1 MNTTIIIVNHQHK
14 NSIVELISSI
24 KRFPSFKKKN
34 IIFIQNKKSIFIDN
48 YLRQFDNIYLF
59 NNNRTKGFS
68 ENVNYGI
75 RKAINL
81 FNSEYFLLLN
91 PDIVIKNDFLQEFI
105 DQSEGNE
112 KIGMIGPKLL
122 NQDKSIQYSSRKFYT
137 LIYVFWR
144 MFRLSKIFSSK
155 IEDDILMVGADRS
168 NINRVDWIT
177 GAAMF
182 FSKTFIK
189 QVGFFDQDN
198 FFMYG
203 EDQDICLRAWKNNY
217 EVIYNPNGICIH
229 NYRRKGSSLI
239 ISKYSFYQLKS
250 TFKLFWKYKF
260 NLKL

>member
-122 NQDKSIQYSSRKFYT
+122 NQDKSISVAFVT
-137 LIYVFWR
+137 W
-144 MFRLSKIFSSK
+144 
-155 IEDDILMVGADRS
+155 
-168 NINRVDWIT
+168 
-177 GAAMF
+177 
-182 FSKTFIK
+182 
-189 QVGFFDQDN
+189 
-198 FFMYG
+198 
-203 EDQDICLRAWKNNY
+203 
-217 EVIYNPNGICIH
+217 
-229 NYRRKGSSLI
+229 
-239 ISKYSFYQLKS
+239 
-250 TFKLFWKYKF
+250 
-260 NLKL
+260 

>member
-1 MNTTIIIVNHQHK
+1 MNTTIIIVNHHHQ

-24 KRFPSFKKKN
+24 KKFPSFKRKK

-59 NNNRTKGFS
+59 NNDKIKGFS

-75 RKAINL
+75 KKAIEL

-91 PDIVIKNDFLQEFI
+91 PDIVIKNDFLKEFVH
-105 DQSEGNE
+105 QSEEN
-112 KIGMIGPKLL
+112 KNIGIIGPQLL
-122 NQDKSIQYSSRKFYT
+122 NKDYSIQYSSRKFYT
-137 LIYVFWR
+137 LIYIFWR
-144 MFRLSKIFSSK
+144 MFRLSNIFSSK
-155 IEDDILMVGADRS
+155 IEDNILMVNADRLK
-168 NINRVDWIT
+168 INKVDWIT

-182 FSKTFIK
+182 FSRRFISD
-189 QVGFFDQDN
+189 VGFFDQEN

-229 NYRRKGSSLI
+229 NYGRKGSSLI
-239 ISKYSFYQLKS
+239 ISKYSLYQLKS
-250 TFKLFWKYKF
+250 TFKLFWKYNF